1 MDRTFSNV
9 IYLNKKNN
17 FFALF
22 FIMLSLLLPNIG
34 LITSLFVLYGKELVT
49 NRSLLLPTGLYTIL
63 TLIMVALSYFIMEN
77 NSSKS
82 IRVLDEGFVYNSLFK
97 KFAGPWTSIYQVK
110 VNPFPGGTTTVMV
123 YSEKGRFYFSGMF
136 VDINEELPQI
146 KPGLIKPK
154 FYYPSGGSFYGELHN
169 NELYLV
175 LKEKIPD
182 KFS

>member
-1 MDRTFSNV
+1 MDRTFCNV

-22 FIMLSLLLPNIG
+22 FIILSLLLPNIA
-34 LITSLFVLYGKELVT
+34 LITILFILYGKELVT
-49 NRSLLLPTGLYTIL
+49 NKSLFLPTGIYTIL
-63 TLIMVALSYFIMEN
+63 TVILVVLSYFIMEN
-77 NSSKS
+77 NSAKS

-97 KFAGPWTSIYQVK
+97 KFAGPWSSIYK
-110 VNPFPGGTTTVMV
+110 IKINPFPGGTTTVMV

-136 VDINEELPQI
+136 VDINEEVPQI

-154 FYYPSGGSFYGELHN
+154 FYYLSGGSFYGDLNN
-169 NELYLV
+169 NELFLI
-175 LKEKIPD
+175 LKEKVPD